1 MNELPKV
8 TERTVYD
15 WTICYPR
22 IVQLILLP
30 IQASLDCS
38 ILDKLANDISRE
50 FENIKLTLDIRVELQ
65 TATGLQSSIN
75 KRRNQWNSFK
85 ILEWLEK
92 FRPNKATK
100 ILGIFDIDA
109 YTAGFDFVF
118 GEAFYKG
125 RVAAVY
131 LSRLRQEFYGL
142 KPNPSLFYERLVKEA
157 IHELGHVFGFGHCK
171 NSRCVMHFST
181 SLLDID
187 KKGRAFCPSCRKK
200 KFR

>member
-1 MNELPKV
+1 MNYQKV
-8 TERTVYD
+8 TKRTVYD

-30 IQASLDCS
+30 VQTDLDRS
-38 ILDKLANDISRE
+38 ILDKLTNDISRE

-65 TATGLQSSIN
+65 TATDFPFSVN

-109 YTAGFDFVF
+109 YTAGYDFVF
-118 GEAFYKG
+118 GEAFYRG

-131 LSRLRQEFYGL
+131 LSKLRQEFYGL
-142 KPNPSLFYERLVKEA
+142 KPNPSLFYERLIKET
-157 IHELGHVFGFGHCK
+157 IHELGHVFGLRHCK

-187 KKGRAFCPSCRKK
+187 TKRKNFCIDCAKKN
-200 KFR
+200 FR

>member
-1 MNELPKV
+1 MNYQKV
-8 TERTVYD
+8 TKRTVYD

-30 IQASLDCS
+30 VQTDLDRS
-38 ILDKLANDISRE
+38 ILDKLTNDISRE

-65 TATGLQSSIN
+65 TGTDFPFSVN

-109 YTAGFDFVF
+109 YTAGYDFVF
-118 GEAFYKG
+118 GEAFYRG
-125 RVAAVY
+125 RVAVVY

-142 KPNPSLFYERLVKEA
+142 KPNPSLFYERLIKET
-157 IHELGHVFGFGHCK
+157 IHELGHVFGLRHCK

-187 KKGRAFCPSCRKK
+187 TKRKNFCIDCAKKN
-200 KFR
+200 FR

>member
-1 MNELPKV
+1 M
-8 TERTVYD
+8 
-15 WTICYPR
+15 
-22 IVQLILLP
+22 QLILLP
-30 IQASLDCS
+30 IQAELDCS
-38 ILDKLANDISRE
+38 ILDNLTNDISRE
-50 FENIKLTLDIRVELQ
+50 FENIKLTLDVRVELK
-65 TATGLQSSIN
+65 TATSFQSSVN

-109 YTAGFDFVF
+109 NTAGFDFVF
-118 GEAFYKG
+118 GEAFYRG

-131 LSRLRQEFYGL
+131 LSRLRQEFYDL
-142 KPNPSLFYERLVKEA
+142 KPNPSLFYERLLKEA

-187 KKGRAFCPSCRKK
+187 TKGRSFCSSCTKKNFRKHIVRNE
-200 KFR
+200 FRLM

>member
-1 MNELPKV
+1 MNYQKV

-30 IQASLDCS
+30 VQTDLDCS
-38 ILDKLANDISRE
+38 ILDKLTNDISRE

-65 TATGLQSSIN
+65 TATDFPFSVN

-118 GEAFYKG
+118 GEAFYRG
-125 RVAAVY
+125 RVAAIY

-142 KPNPSLFYERLVKEA
+142 ESNPPLFYERLVKEA
-157 IHELGHVFGFGHCK
+157 IHELGHVYGLRHCK

-187 KKGRAFCPSCRKK
+187 TKRRSFCRDCRKK
-200 KFR
+200 NFR

>member
-1 MNELPKV
+1 MNYQKV
-8 TERTVYD
+8 TKRTVYD

-30 IQASLDCS
+30 VQTDLDRS
-38 ILDKLANDISRE
+38 ILDKLTNDISRE

-65 TATGLQSSIN
+65 TGTDFPFSVN

-109 YTAGFDFVF
+109 YTAGYDFVF
-118 GEAFYKG
+118 GEAFYRG

-142 KPNPSLFYERLVKEA
+142 KPNPSLFYERLIKET
-157 IHELGHVFGFGHCK
+157 IHELGHVFGLRHCK

-187 KKGRAFCPSCRKK
+187 TKRKNFCIDCAKKN
-200 KFR
+200 FR

>member
-1 MNELPKV
+1 MNYQKV
-8 TERTVYD
+8 TKRTVYD

-30 IQASLDCS
+30 VQTDLDRS
-38 ILDKLANDISRE
+38 ILDKLTNDISRE

-65 TATGLQSSIN
+65 TATDFPFSVN

-109 YTAGFDFVF
+109 YTAGYDFVF
-118 GEAFYKG
+118 GEAFYRG

-142 KPNPSLFYERLVKEA
+142 KPNPSLFYERLIKET
-157 IHELGHVFGFGHCK
+157 IHELGHVFGLRHCK

-187 KKGRAFCPSCRKK
+187 TKRKNFCIDCAKKN
-200 KFR
+200 FR

>member
-1 MNELPKV
+1 M
-8 TERTVYD
+8 
-15 WTICYPR
+15 

-30 IQASLDCS
+30 IETDLDYS
-38 ILDKLANDISRE
+38 ILDKLANDISGE
-50 FENIKLTLDIRVELQ
+50 FENIKLTLDISVELQ
-65 TATGLQSSIN
+65 IASGIQSSVN

-118 GEAFYKG
+118 GEAFYRG
-125 RVAAVY
+125 RVATLY

-142 KPNPSLFYERLVKEA
+142 KPNPSLFYERLLKEA

-187 KKGRAFCPSCRKK
+187 TKGRSFCPSCRKK
-200 KFR
+200 NFRYC

>member
-1 MNELPKV
+1 
-8 TERTVYD
+8 
-15 WTICYPR
+15 
-22 IVQLILLP
+22 VQLILLP
-30 IQASLDCS
+30 VQTDLDCS
-38 ILDKLANDISRE
+38 ILDKLTNDISRE

-65 TATGLQSSIN
+65 TGTDFPFSVN

-109 YTAGFDFVF
+109 YTAGYDFVF
-118 GEAFYKG
+118 GEAFYRG

-142 KPNPSLFYERLVKEA
+142 KPNPSLFYERLIKET
-157 IHELGHVFGFGHCK
+157 IHELGHVFGLRHCK

-187 KKGRAFCPSCRKK
+187 TKRKNFCIDCAKKN
-200 KFR
+200 FR

>member
-1 MNELPKV
+1 MNYQKV
-8 TERTVYD
+8 TKRTVYD

-22 IVQLILLP
+22 IVQLILLHV
-30 IQASLDCS
+30 QTDLDCS
-38 ILDKLANDISRE
+38 ILDKLTNDISRE

-65 TATGLQSSIN
+65 TGTDFPFSVN

-109 YTAGFDFVF
+109 YTAGYDFVF
-118 GEAFYKG
+118 GEAFYRG

-142 KPNPSLFYERLVKEA
+142 KPNPSLFYERLIKET
-157 IHELGHVFGFGHCK
+157 IHELGHVFGLRHCK

-187 KKGRAFCPSCRKK
+187 TKRKNFCIDCAKKN
-200 KFR
+200 FR

>member
-1 MNELPKV
+1 MNYQKV
-8 TERTVYD
+8 TKRTVYD

-30 IQASLDCS
+30 VQTDLDCS
-38 ILDKLANDISRE
+38 ILDKLTNDISRE

-65 TATGLQSSIN
+65 TATDFPFSVN

-109 YTAGFDFVF
+109 YTAGYDFVF
-118 GEAFYKG
+118 GEAFYRG

-142 KPNPSLFYERLVKEA
+142 KPNPSLFYERLIKET

-181 SLLDID
+181 SLLDIGTKRKNFCID
-187 KKGRAFCPSCRKK
+187 CAKKN
-200 KFR
+200 FR